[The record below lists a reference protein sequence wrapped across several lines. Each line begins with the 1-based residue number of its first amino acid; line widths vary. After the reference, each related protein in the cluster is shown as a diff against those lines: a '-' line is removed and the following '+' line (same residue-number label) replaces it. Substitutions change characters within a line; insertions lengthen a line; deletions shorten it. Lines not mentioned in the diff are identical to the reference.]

1 MTTRTRLTLTSAV
14 AIAVLAVAGCTESPG
29 NGPAT
34 GTGTGSSAAAPGNP
48 VSPSHRPT
56 PARTQAADARADVP
70 RVRPAKLADV
80 SYAKASAGR
89 MQLFSPVAK
98 ASGGLAT
105 QRSVTTVRVGGKDA
119 GVVAVYTL
127 RPGASKSSTFQD
139 QYVVQLLNA
148 VSKSSSEPRFVKIGS
163 QVMAL
168 STGKTPVAGWVSSN
182 RLVLVLRQGSQPDL
196 AALAAAVQATP
207 LKG

>member
-1 MTTRTRLTLTSAV
+1 MTTRTRLALTSAV
-14 AIAVLAVAGCTESPG
+14 AVVALGTAGCTG
-29 NGPAT
+29 
-34 GTGTGSSAAAPGNP
+34 GSGSGSGGHGSAA
-48 VSPSHRPT
+48 
-56 PARTQAADARADVP
+56 PARSATSSTSASTPSRATVKDTRADVP
-70 RVRPAKLADV
+70 RVSPAKLADV

-127 RPGASKSSTFQD
+127 KPGSSKSTTFQD
-139 QYVVQLLNA
+139 QYVVQLLNS
-148 VSKSSSEPRFVKIGS
+148 VSRSTAEPRFVKVGS

-168 STGKTPVAGWVSSN
+168 STGQRSVAGWVSSN
-182 RLVLVLRQGSQPDL
+182 QLVLVLRQGSQPDL

>member
-1 MTTRTRLTLTSAV
+1 MTARTRLALTSVVAV
-14 AIAVLAVAGCTESPG
+14 VALGTAACTGGSG
-29 NGPAT
+29 SGGHGAASSA
-34 GTGTGSSAAAPGNP
+34 GSSSSAAAG
-48 VSPSHRPT
+48 STPS
-56 PARTQAADARADVP
+56 RTTVKDTRADVP
-70 RVRPAKLADV
+70 RVSPAKLADV

-127 RPGASKSSTFQD
+127 KPGSSKSTTFQD
-139 QYVVQLLNA
+139 QYVVQLLNS
-148 VSKSSSEPRFVKIGS
+148 VSRSTAEPRFVKVGS

-168 STGKTPVAGWVSSN
+168 STGQRSVAGWVSSN
-182 RLVLVLRQGSQPDL
+182 QLVLVLRQGNQPDL

>member
-1 MTTRTRLTLTSAV
+1 MTARTRLALTSVVAV
-14 AIAVLAVAGCTESPG
+14 VALGTAACTGGSG
-29 NGPAT
+29 SGAAST
-34 GTGTGSSAAAPGNP
+34 GHAAAASAGGSSSTTAG
-48 VSPSHRPT
+48 STPSRST
-56 PARTQAADARADVP
+56 VKDTRADVP
-70 RVRPAKLADV
+70 RVSPAKLADV

-89 MQLFSPVAK
+89 MRLFTPVAK

-105 QRSVTTVRVGGKDA
+105 QRSVTTVRVGGRDA

-127 RPGASKSSTFQD
+127 KPGSSRSSTFQD

-148 VSKSSSEPRFVKIGS
+148 VSRSTSEPRFVKVGS

-182 RLVLVLRQGSQPDL
+182 RLVLVLRQGNQPDL

-207 LKG
+207 VEG

>member
-1 MTTRTRLTLTSAV
+1 MTTRTRLALTSAV
-14 AIAVLAVAGCTESPG
+14 AVVALGTAGCTG
-29 NGPAT
+29 
-34 GTGTGSSAAAPGNP
+34 GSGSGSGGHGSAA
-48 VSPSHRPT
+48 
-56 PARTQAADARADVP
+56 PARSATSSTSGSTPSRATVKDTRADIP
-70 RVRPAKLADV
+70 RVSPAKLADV

-127 RPGASKSSTFQD
+127 KPGSSKSTTFQD
-139 QYVVQLLNA
+139 QYVVQLLNS
-148 VSKSSSEPRFVKIGS
+148 VSRSTAEPRFVKVGS

-168 STGKTPVAGWVSSN
+168 STGQRSVAGWVSSN
-182 RLVLVLRQGSQPDL
+182 QLVLVLRQGSQPDL

>member
-1 MTTRTRLTLTSAV
+1 MTARTRLALTSVVAV
-14 AIAVLAVAGCTESPG
+14 VALGTAACSGGSGSGSDSHGTAA
-29 NGPAT
+29 PA
-34 GTGTGSSAAAPGNP
+34 GSSSSGT
-48 VSPSHRPT
+48 SGPT
-56 PARTQAADARADVP
+56 PSRTTVKDTRADVP
-70 RVRPAKLADV
+70 RVSPAKLADV
-80 SYAKASAGR
+80 SYAKASASR

-127 RPGASKSSTFQD
+127 KPGSSKSATFQD

-148 VSKSSSEPRFVKIGS
+148 VSKSSSEPRFVKVGS

-168 STGKTPVAGWVSSN
+168 STGTRSVAGWVSSN
-182 RLVLVLRQGSQPDL
+182 QLVLVLRQGNQPDL
-196 AALAAAVQATP
+196 AALAAAVRATP

>member
-1 MTTRTRLTLTSAV
+1 MTTRTRLALTSAV
-14 AIAVLAVAGCTESPG
+14 AVVALGTAGCTG
-29 NGPAT
+29 
-34 GTGTGSSAAAPGNP
+34 GSGSGSGGHGSAA
-48 VSPSHRPT
+48 
-56 PARTQAADARADVP
+56 PARSATSSTSGSTPSRATVKDTRADVP
-70 RVRPAKLADV
+70 RVSPAKLADV

-127 RPGASKSSTFQD
+127 KPGSSKSTTFQD
-139 QYVVQLLNA
+139 QYVVQLLNS
-148 VSKSSSEPRFVKIGS
+148 VSRSTAEPRFVKVGP

-168 STGKTPVAGWVSSN
+168 STGQRSVAGWVSSN
-182 RLVLVLRQGSQPDL
+182 QLVLVLRQGSQPDL

>member
-1 MTTRTRLTLTSAV
+1 MTTRTRLALTSAV
-14 AIAVLAVAGCTESPG
+14 AVVALGTAGCTG
-29 NGPAT
+29 
-34 GTGTGSSAAAPGNP
+34 GSGSGSGGHGSAA
-48 VSPSHRPT
+48 
-56 PARTQAADARADVP
+56 PARSATSSTSGSTPSRATVKDTRADVP
-70 RVRPAKLADV
+70 RVSPAKLADV

-127 RPGASKSSTFQD
+127 KPGSSKSTTFQD
-139 QYVVQLLNA
+139 QYVVQLLNS
-148 VSKSSSEPRFVKIGS
+148 VSRSTAEPRFVKVGS

-168 STGKTPVAGWVSSN
+168 STGQRSVAGWVSSN
-182 RLVLVLRQGSQPDL
+182 QLVLVLRQGSQPDL

>member
-1 MTTRTRLTLTSAV
+1 MTARTRLALTS
-14 AIAVLAVAGCTESPG
+14 VLAVVAL
-29 NGPAT
+29 
-34 GTGTGSSAAAPGNP
+34 GTAACTGSGSGSGSDSHGSAAPSG
-48 VSPSHRPT
+48 SPSSATAGST
-56 PARTQAADARADVP
+56 PSRTTARDARADVP
-70 RVRPAKLADV
+70 RVSPAKLLDV
-80 SYAKASAGR
+80 SYAKASASR

-127 RPGASKSSTFQD
+127 KPGSSKSATFQD

-148 VSKSSSEPRFVKIGS
+148 VSRSTAEPRFVKVGS

-168 STGKTPVAGWVSSN
+168 STGQRSVAGWVSSDQV
-182 RLVLVLRQGSQPDL
+182 VLVVRQGNQPDL

>member
-1 MTTRTRLTLTSAV
+1 MTARTRLALTSAV
-14 AIAVLAVAGCTESPG
+14 AVVAL
-29 NGPAT
+29 
-34 GTGTGSSAAAPGNP
+34 GTAACSGSSGSGSGDHGSAAPAR
-48 VSPSHRPT
+48 SASSSTSASTPSRAT
-56 PARTQAADARADVP
+56 VKDTRADVP
-70 RVRPAKLADV
+70 RVSPAKLADV

-89 MQLFSPVAK
+89 MQLFNPVAK

-127 RPGASKSSTFQD
+127 KPGSSKSTTFQD
-139 QYVVQLLNA
+139 QYVVQLLNS
-148 VSKSSSEPRFVKIGS
+148 VSRSTAEPRFVKVGS

-168 STGKTPVAGWVSSN
+168 STGQRSVAGWVSSN
-182 RLVLVLRQGSQPDL
+182 QLVLVLRQGSQPDL